1 MSSLSLSLQRKKHY
15 WRLDTKSLTF
25 YKSESSSNYYRE
37 ISLADMLAVDQM
49 VNPELYPLTPPHV
62 FEIVTQQV
70 TYYVGVDM
78 TGALPVDL
86 RPSKA
91 VDRE

>member
-1 MSSLSLSLQRKKHY
+1 
-15 WRLDTKSLTF
+15 
-25 YKSESSSNYYRE
+25 
-37 ISLADMLAVDQM
+37 M

-78 TGALPVDL
+78 TGALPMDL
-86 RPSKA
+86 RPSNP
-91 VDRE
+91 VDCEYQLERPEHTHTHTHTYSEVSFPAGSFISLSGTFF